1 MNSEEIRKLI
11 EQKKAD
17 LARFEYPEEEAER
30 LYDEMLNECH
40 PEMFGLLPCKILSEC
55 DPIQYRCGLADFTD
69 GLDVTECEEYK
80 ELEKEI
86 EELEEE
92 LEAVEAEEG
101 EEEESEEN

>member
-11 EQKKAD
+11 EQKKSD
-17 LARFEYPEEEAER
+17 LVRFKYPEEEAER
-30 LYDEMLNECH
+30 LYNAMLDECY
-40 PEMFGLLPCKILSEC
+40 PEMFGLSASDILSEC

-69 GLDVTECEEYK
+69 GLDVTECDEYK
-80 ELEKEI
+80 EIEEEI

-101 EEEESEEN
+101 EEEAEEN